1 MDSSRLQH
9 VSVTH
14 VTVRLHCSTTYVDA
28 ACCYRL
34 SSMVCLSVCHSRK
47 KWLNQSRCCLGWGLR
62 WPKEP
67 CIRWRSRSPCEGRGE
82 GRPIVKYRDV
92 RPWAVQKWLN
102 HWDAVMD
109 LDLGAY
115 IGWGCTLAPPGKYHW
130 TVHVWWRCGLLSNYF
145 DQWLHF
151 AWVVDNKRKYISI
164 GRAHLC
170 VCVCPSLHACITA
183 RTQM

>member
-1 MDSSRLQH
+1 MRPVVTDWVAWSVCQ
-9 VSVTH
+9 SVT
-14 VTVRLHCSTTYVDA
+14 VEKNGLTNRDA
-28 ACCYRL
+28 VWVED
-34 SSMVCLSVCHSRK
+34 S
-47 KWLNQSRCCLGWGLR
+47 GG
-62 WPKEP
+62 PKEP
-67 CIRWRSRSPCEGRGE
+67 CIRWRSRSPWEGRGE